1 MTKPII
7 NPIKVSFTINIQG
20 CTFEYFIDRKPI
32 RSLRLKI
39 LSDKSFSISCP
50 KYTPDFVIKKF
61 ITDNILWIYKHSQKI
76 PKTKSILNLNKISI
90 LDRSYDLVWIKT
102 QRDSVLIFETE
113 QKIYANVSKNTEEH
127 AKKILENKLKI
138 LALTLI
144 KGELKRLSNMFGFK
158 YNRVSVKN
166 QSSRFGSCSSR
177 GNLNFNWQIIFFPTN
192 KFRHILLHEL
202 THLKIKNHSK
212 AFWDQLAFYDPK
224 SKDNNKWLKN
234 EGTKLFIIKT

>member
-1 MTKPII
+1 M
-7 NPIKVSFTINIQG
+7 
-20 CTFEYFIDRKPI
+20 
-32 RSLRLKI
+32 
-39 LSDKSFSISCP
+39 
-50 KYTPDFVIKKF
+50 
-61 ITDNILWIYKHSQKI
+61 
-76 PKTKSILNLNKISI
+76 
-90 LDRSYDLVWIKT
+90 DRSYDLVWIKT